1 MIVNT
6 GDLFI
11 YLKFEQADFRLV
23 GGHQKYE
30 PILTALKAAITEKE
44 RLYDSSKRMWVI
56 DKSPKNIAIVDE
68 LKKQID
74 AKEA

>member
-30 PILTALKAAITEKE
+30 PILTALKAAIPEQERQYVREK
-44 RLYDSSKRMWVI
+44 KMWTI
-56 DKSPKNIAIVDE
+56 EKTPKNIAIVEE
-68 LKKQID
+68 LEKQIND
-74 AKEA
+74 R